1 MRRTVLHIIVMMLA
15 IVDVT
20 YLVPTASA
28 EVSNI
33 ETVPRYRQRQR
44 KRLAPQDVGQS
55 SRRTARQQE
64 VPCGGYIFDDE
75 SDRPKNLFEKML
87 VVVGGLASLGRKIS
101 LLAGLVVIGSGVM
114 QYNNYLANPL
124 QTRLLYAIT
133 TIFAGVA
140 LVFLGFLSVGHVE
153 AVLW

>member
-1 MRRTVLHIIVMMLA
+1 
-15 IVDVT
+15 
-20 YLVPTASA
+20 
-28 EVSNI
+28 
-33 ETVPRYRQRQR
+33 
-44 KRLAPQDVGQS
+44 
-55 SRRTARQQE
+55 
-64 VPCGGYIFDDE
+64 
-75 SDRPKNLFEKML
+75 ML

-101 LLAGLVVIGSGVM
+101 LLAGLVVSGSGVM